1 MSLLVS
7 AGERN
12 TLDCLCLQP
21 SDTMQQSIAHNTTVS
36 LCYCERTNIVGSM
49 AATIPTITLNN
60 GRNMPAV
67 GLGTWQRTNIVGSM
81 AATIPT
87 ITLNNGRHMPA
98 VGLST
103 WQYGGYYS
111 YNHTEQW
118 TPYARCWSG
127 HLAGMYVYLFVSLN
141 QLICVTVREQ
151 TLLALWR
158 LLFLQSH

>member
-1 MSLLVS
+1 MDAICPLLVW
-7 AGERN
+7 ALGRYVR
-12 TLDCLCLQP
+12 LLVCIA
-21 SDTMQQSIAHNTTVS
+21 QSTN
-36 LCYCERTNIVGSM
+36 LCYCERTNIVG
-49 AATIPTITLNN
+49 T
-60 GRNMPAV
+60 
-67 GLGTWQRTNIVGSM
+67 M

-98 VGLST
+98 VGLGT
-103 WQYGGYYS
+103 WQYGGHYS